1 MNENEIAK
9 FVVNAAY
16 QVHKEL
22 GPGLLESVYENCLFY
37 ELQEIGLEVKQ
48 QHILPVIYKDV
59 KMEMG
64 FRLDLLVEDKLVVE
78 VKAVKELEDI
88 HMAQIISYLKLSNNK
103 LGLLINFH
111 VPLIKNGIKRVING
125 KL

>member
-22 GPGLLESVYENCLFY
+22 GPGLLESVYENCLLY